1 MDMIVPEFVPVTGM
15 VQEITSMRDCCSIMV
30 SVLVSDKETINLVI
44 DKDTVV
50 VDNRRIRR
58 GMRIRG
64 FYDASRPVILIY
76 PPQYQAVAV
85 TVLTGENEDV
95 TLAYFDRHLIASD
108 NSLQLNIGRSTMVET
123 ANGQIYRCD
132 PANHILLVFYSVTTR
147 SIPPQTTPERV
158 IVLF

>member
-15 VQEITSMRDCCSIMV
+15 VQEITGMRDCCSVMV
-30 SVLVSDKETINLVI
+30 SVLVSDGETINLVI

-58 GMRIRG
+58 GMRIYG
-64 FYDASRPVILIY
+64 FYDASRPAILIY

-85 TVLTGENEDV
+85 TVLTGTNQEAA
-95 TLAYFDRHLIASD
+95 LAYFDRHLIAGD
-108 NSLQLNIGRSTMVET
+108 HSLKLNIGRETVVET
-123 ANGQIYRCD
+123 ANGQIYGCD
-132 PANHILLVFYSVTTR
+132 PANHVLLVFYSVTTR

-158 IVLF
+158 IVLC